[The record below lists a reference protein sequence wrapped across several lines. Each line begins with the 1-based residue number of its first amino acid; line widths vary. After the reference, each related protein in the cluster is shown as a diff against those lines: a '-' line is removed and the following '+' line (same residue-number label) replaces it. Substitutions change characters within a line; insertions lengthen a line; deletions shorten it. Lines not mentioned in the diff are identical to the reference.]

1 MYRKPDFDRIFDIYF
16 VLLQSLNFKM
26 DNVRF
31 SFKTLEKFFI
41 SMVSVLS
48 SFLYDLCKKLEIGN
62 VIKLI
67 EKVSIDDECDFEYEF

>member
-1 MYRKPDFDRIFDIYF
+1 
-16 VLLQSLNFKM
+16 M